1 MKNLEGVQGEERD
14 TMLFSLTYGP
24 DATGRLALNFGPLN
38 QAGGERRLN
47 VAITRARQSL
57 VVFGSLLADQIDL
70 ARSSALGVAHL
81 KQFLAFAER
90 GAPALAIAAAAP
102 PGAPGSLFEA
112 SVADRLRARGWVVQA
127 QIGVSG
133 FRIDLGVV
141 DPDVPGSFLAGVE
154 CDGATY
160 HRSASA
166 RDRDRLRQ
174 IVLEGL
180 GWRILRVWSLDWW
193 TRAAREADRLHDA
206 LEVAL
211 SEARAHRAGVAPAA
225 AEPERFTE
233 DSYGPRLTAM
243 IQATVSAQGPLL
255 QSQLIQIIARAHG
268 FQRAGRDIQARIIA
282 AIPPDCA
289 QSRED
294 VGIFVWPAGIAPAAW
309 DRFRHPPSGQSRDP
323 AEIPIEELTV
333 LARECLRED
342 ADEDAALAAMRAGCG
357 LQRLREAAR
366 ERCRRAIAAA
376 SGQSG

>member
-1 MKNLEGVQGEERD
+1 M
-14 TMLFSLTYGP
+14 
-24 DATGRLALNFGPLN
+24 
-38 QAGGERRLN
+38 
-47 VAITRARQSL
+47 
-57 VVFGSLLADQIDL
+57 
-70 ARSSALGVAHL
+70 

-206 LEVAL
+206 LAGAL
-211 SEARAHRAGVAPAA
+211 
-225 AEPERFTE
+225 
-233 DSYGPRLTAM
+233 PRT
-243 IQATVSAQGPLL
+243 
-255 QSQLIQIIARAHG
+255 
-268 FQRAGRDIQARIIA
+268 
-282 AIPPDCA
+282 
-289 QSRED
+289 
-294 VGIFVWPAGIAPAAW
+294 PAGALPL
-309 DRFRHPPSGQSRDP
+309 HPTRGQWP
-323 AEIPIEELTV
+323 LGTPLIK
-333 LARECLRED
+333 
-342 ADEDAALAAMRAGCG
+342 
-357 LQRLREAAR
+357 
-366 ERCRRAIAAA
+366 
-376 SGQSG
+376 